1 MRINCYNFTS
11 SNKYDC
17 VTGEEAL
24 KYVIDTKRGN
34 GCTIIIAIKLTS
46 AFEVFFCDSG
56 ELVSRKRRFLQLQTT
71 SVLKRT
77 KFSQT
82 DIM

>member
-1 MRINCYNFTS
+1 MHSF
-11 SNKYDC
+11 
-17 VTGEEAL
+17 
-24 KYVIDTKRGN
+24 
-34 GCTIIIAIKLTS
+34 IITIKLTS

-71 SVLKRT
+71 SVLQRT

-82 DIM
+82 DIVQ

>member
-1 MRINCYNFTS
+1 MHN
-11 SNKYDC
+11 
-17 VTGEEAL
+17 
-24 KYVIDTKRGN
+24 
-34 GCTIIIAIKLTS
+34 IITIKLTS

-71 SVLKRT
+71 SVLPRT

-82 DIM
+82 DIMC